1 MDPTAPTLG
10 RPEVDDDELVARL
23 RDSDPDALA
32 RLFDEHADRIYN
44 FCFRRT
50 ASWALAEDAMSSV
63 FLEVW
68 RIRDRATTHDGQ
80 VLPWLYGVATNVCR
94 NATRGQRRWTALQA
108 RTPRPESQRDHA
120 EEVAGRVDDE
130 RRMARLVAALR
141 QLPERDQQV
150 LTLVAWDGLTY
161 EQAAAALEVPVGT
174 VRSRLSR
181 SRQRLTALLAEG
193 DDHPATTPEDLR

>member
-1 MDPTAPTLG
+1 MDPTTPTLG

-23 RDSDPDALA
+23 RDGDPDALA
-32 RLFDEHADRIYN
+32 RLFDDHADRVYN

-68 RIRDRATTHDGQ
+68 RIRDRATTYDGQ

-108 RTPRPESQRDHA
+108 RTPRPADERDHA

-161 EQAAAALEVPVGT
+161 EQAAAALEVPIGT

-181 SRQRLTALLAEG
+181 SRQRLTDLLAHDG
-193 DDHPATTPEDLR
+193 PDATTPEDLR